1 MQTIT
6 YDMVV
11 TMSLWK
17 TSTTAQYFASL
28 LTIPLLSGCIAYS
41 LDEYHSMTYSTL
53 SEAYYSENELT
64 VADNPNVVRSAVEQN
79 HLVWTTDLKSV
90 EDELPTLFP
99 ELNLHEQNS
108 HPFDVQIFHVALN
121 HLIGRFGCELY
132 SSVQNEDSVQ
142 TCDNQGTIAANNLG
156 YLPFNK
162 GKYLGE
168 RLQVHQQS
176 NQQRFAIDLYLKS
189 TFERSLDSVWGAVHT
204 LGHFNHSQLS
214 PDSLVLTVYLNS
226 YTQNSENALWQPLHA
241 EPLIFFVL
249 LPNIDSILSQENEM
263 AASDFS
269 YNNSKLLLVKSQ

>member
-17 TSTTAQYFASL
+17 TSTTAQYFAPL

-41 LDEYHSMTYSTL
+41 LDEYHLMTYSAL
-53 SEAYYSENELT
+53 SEAYYSEGELT
-64 VADNPNVVRSAVEQN
+64 IADNPNVVRTAIAQN

-99 ELNLHEQNS
+99 ELNLSAQNS
-108 HPFDVQIFHVALN
+108 NLFDVQAFHIALN
-121 HLIGRFGCELY
+121 NLVGRFSCELY
-132 SSVQNEDSVQ
+132 SSVQSEDSVQ
-142 TCDNQGTIAANNLG
+142 TCDNHGTIAANNLG

-176 NQQRFAIDLYLKS
+176 NQHRFAIDLYLKS
-189 TFERSLDSVWGAVHT
+189 AFERSLDSMWGAVHT
-204 LGHFNHSQLS
+204 LGHFNHSQQS
-214 PDSLVLTVYLNS
+214 PDSLILTVYLNG
-226 YTQNSENALWQPLHA
+226 YTQNSVNALWQPLHA
-241 EPLIFFVL
+241 EPLVFFVL
-249 LPNIDSILSQENEM
+249 LPNIDSILDQENEM

-269 YNNSKLLLVKSQ
+269 YNNSKLLIVRSQ